1 MQGAVLAQQW
11 HSARCDLGAELSFLG
26 PAAFLMADQALSA
39 AVSAC
44 YIPWERES
52 WEDGLLPLRA
62 QAEMISLLSGHCS
75 FTARG
80 FSRLGLTWAASQ
92 GKMARS
98 SLLLPQVINLFVH
111 RWPRRERALEVQEI
125 RRKRSNKESLSCLD
139 ERMMKRSIFL
149 MLGREG
155 TFLSSKGQ
163 NSDLLCF
170 CSILYIKFF
179 NV

>member
-1 MQGAVLAQQW
+1 MAVAHCPGDLA
-11 HSARCDLGAELSFLG
+11 GAELSFLG
-26 PAAFLMADQALSA
+26 EAAFLMSDKPSVLQCKPVTSPGKGNKGKF
-39 AVSAC
+39 VPPSQSSG
-44 YIPWERES
+44 R
-52 WEDGLLPLRA
+52 DGDFP
-62 QAEMISLLSGHCS
+62 SPVD
-75 FTARG
+75 TARCAEGG
-80 FSRLGLTWAASQ
+80 FCRLELTQAASQ
-92 GKMARS
+92 GKMSRRS
-98 SLLLPQVINLFVH
+98 SLLLPQVINPFVH
-111 RWPRRERALEVQEI
+111 RWPRSERVLEVQEI

-139 ERMMKRSIFL
+139 WRMMKRLIFL

>member
-1 MQGAVLAQQW
+1 MGRLFPPSQSSGRDEDFLSQWTLLIALRRVLQ
-11 HSARCDLGAELSFLG
+11 
-26 PAAFLMADQALSA
+26 A
-39 AVSAC
+39 AV
-44 YIPWERES
+44 
-52 WEDGLLPLRA
+52 D
-62 QAEMISLLSGHCS
+62 LS
-75 FTARG
+75 
-80 FSRLGLTWAASQ
+80 SQ
-92 GKMARS
+92 GTRARRS

-111 RWPRRERALEVQEI
+111 RWPRSERVLEVQEI

-139 ERMMKRSIFL
+139 GRMMKRSIFL

>member
-1 MQGAVLAQQW
+1 MDV
-11 HSARCDLGAELSFLG
+11 ARCTEGKVLEAGADLSSQPGKNGGE
-26 PAAFLMADQALSA
+26 
-39 AVSAC
+39 AVC
-44 YIPWERES
+44 
-52 WEDGLLPLRA
+52 
-62 QAEMISLLSGHCS
+62 C
-75 FTARG
+75 
-80 FSRLGLTWAASQ
+80 
-92 GKMARS
+92 
-98 SLLLPQVINLFVH
+98 VINLFVH
-111 RWPRRERALEVQEI
+111 RWPRSERVLEVQEI
-125 RRKRSNKESLSCLD
+125 RRRRSNKEESLSCLD